1 MRRSRHTPR
10 VYIPPSSPLP
20 QILLGVMALFSIV
33 IVLFGHWHIVQ
44 SDPQTPTLPDGGN
57 VQEFAKRISYK
68 PMEDISRVSF
78 QGNQDG
84 KELPEQ
90 PIVAKEAKIIPNND
104 VLQPKISFPTAPE
117 FDTDGKTR
125 LHIVFSTDCSDY
137 QHWQSYVLF
146 FRAMKVG
153 QPGHVTRIASGCSD
167 KETKSVKA
175 WHEEHITKA
184 MSPKFDIHFTPHF
197 SSVKDENG
205 NSKGNYDFFNKPYG
219 LEHWMENGVGMGVDP
234 TMGTMKDEDVVI
246 ILIDPDMAL
255 LKPIGADFSNV
266 NNDII
271 FKSLRHKN
279 LKHNSRVTHGS
290 PFAATYGFGD
300 QWRTKVNIA
309 GIAGS
314 DSPALEV
321 TDSES
326 LSFYTVGPPYIATAR
341 DMYSISV
348 KWAEFAPKVHK
359 EYPHLL
365 AEMFAYC
372 LAAAHTK
379 LPHTLVD
386 SLMVSCAGCTEGWAL
401 LDNIPSDEVC
411 EFPGSMKTGD
421 HVPHVIHFC
430 QRYMAGEWFFGKRK
444 LPKDFFTCEHPL
456 LATPPKNLA
465 SIDYKVLPSKK
476 EKVVIGTRA
485 AKQEAFMICGLTV
498 FLNDAAEFFK
508 ENHCS
513 GVTGTRLDKSLNLFL
528 TF

>member
-279 LKHNSRVTHGS
+279 LKHNSRVKHGS